1 MVMDSMVFGSNEI
14 TIHGKPIALKRT
26 RISGNHV
33 YDSQKSEKL
42 LMYLEVKKQWQALKL
57 PMYMEPVHLDV
68 IFIFPLPE
76 SYSTARKQMLKNSPT
91 GITSDIDNLLK
102 LLLDSIQGLCFSND
116 NLVASINAKKCYGNE
131 TKTVFSL
138 KLL

>member
-1 MVMDSMVFGSNEI
+1 MNLTLGSNEI
-14 TIHGKPIALKRT
+14 TILRKPIVLKRT
-26 RISGNHV
+26 RISGKHC
-33 YDSQKSEKL
+33 YDSQKHEKL
-42 LMYLEVKKQWQALKL
+42 LVYLEVKKQWQALKL